1 MTLVRAY
8 PLPPEKGVMRPII
21 GIVDADPSILRA
33 LQRLLGTAG
42 FTVKTFGSA
51 EALLA
56 SDQLDQIRCLALD
69 IHLDGLSG
77 FDLQERLAAAHSRMP
92 IIFITALDDVRTRER
107 ARRAGAVDYLRKPFD
122 EQALIA
128 AINRALDVA

>member
-1 MTLVRAY
+1 MI
-8 PLPPEKGVMRPII
+8 GVI
-21 GIVDADPSILRA
+21 DADPSILRA

-92 IIFITALDDVRTRER
+92 IIFITALDDVRTRET
-107 ARRAGAVDYLRKPFD
+107 RRAGAVDYLRKPFD

-128 AINRALDVA
+128 AINRALDQA